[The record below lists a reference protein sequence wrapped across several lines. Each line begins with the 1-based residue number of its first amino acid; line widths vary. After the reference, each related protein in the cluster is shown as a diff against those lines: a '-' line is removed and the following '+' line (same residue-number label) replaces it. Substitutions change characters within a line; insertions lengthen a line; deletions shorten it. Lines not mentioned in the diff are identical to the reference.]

1 MSTQPPHDGELVA
14 VAFVRD
20 EVEGEMLRGL
30 LEGEGI
36 PSMVRAHG
44 ISGRLL
50 AEPLLNPQGSSGS
63 LLVRAEHAEEARAL
77 LGETLVEDEEAT
89 WPEPANARYL
99 EAASGGRGPRSY
111 GWLGA
116 YARISAVSLAAFAVM
131 FGVFLLFRAL

>member
-1 MSTQPPHDGELVA
+1 MSAQPPHGDELVA

-36 PSMVRAHG
+36 PSMVRATG
-44 ISGRLL
+44 ISGRTI
-50 AEPLLNPQGSSGS
+50 AEPLLNPAGSAGH
-63 LLVRAEHAEEARAL
+63 LLVRAEHVEEARAL
-77 LGETLVEDEEAT
+77 LAETLVEDEAAT

-99 EAASGGRGPRSY
+99 EDASGGRGPRSY
-111 GWLGA
+111 GWLGT
-116 YARISAVSLAAFAVM
+116 YARISAVSLAAFAAM